1 MSRLALSRYILLQI
15 LIHINLKISM
25 LHVSIQQDGPSAS
38 LATRVF
44 PGLISGRNFFKLR
57 QSTAFYSGFRTI
69 FRVQA
74 VLSGTYFFFASKSRK
89 KSAGIGD
96 EKKYFKNKIFK
107 NKVAENFLLD

>member
-1 MSRLALSRYILLQI
+1 MQTEMHTPIRQQLC
-15 LIHINLKISM
+15 IH
-25 LHVSIQQDGPSAS
+25 VQQDGPSAS
-38 LATRVF
+38 LAAWVF

-57 QSTAFYSGFRTI
+57 QSTAFYYAHRTTLCAK
-69 FRVQA
+69 A